1 MRQARSKADTTSRSS
16 PVVAGK
22 GRRGR
27 RCACEWDVSEQ
38 DDRKQIRERR
48 LTLQRHPAA
57 RTEPVGVRSLIHEA
71 LRSAGRPL
79 DPDTRRS
86 MESRF
91 GHDFGQV
98 RIHTGPLA
106 AESARAVSAL
116 AFTVGRDIVFVRD
129 RYKPATAA
137 GRRLLAHE
145 LVHVVQQQR
154 IQRDPGPDE
163 LKVDDVDSE
172 LEREARRLTR
182 RSKNLAGRSGV
193 STVSESLVQRLSI
206 GESIAR
212 FFGGGTFTDEE
223 LHAYLRFLRERGG
236 IEDENDSDN
245 KAREIAQRFAAG
257 ERDFV
262 LTPSIIVLLIK
273 EMQSGFTGDDD
284 ERAILEL
291 LERSEPDHLRVI
303 FGPGKVD
310 PVELFGDF
318 HTAEEDLLL
327 DFFER
332 RFAGGYR
339 ALTRGQVQ
347 PQGPAVPVGVALA
360 DRGARRPEEQ
370 EGPIPGGCD
379 VRRPENCH
387 SYESWIGLFGGL
399 ETFQARS
406 SRSYRVIGAEAAPQ
420 ATATDPTAAPGRRR
434 PFVLH
439 ERREFMPH
447 DRFIDGPTDQ
457 WVRDNLPP
465 NLVAT
470 AYELPSDC
478 ADMAVILRHVW
489 LVAHRRTEEYR
500 GWLVGAV
507 LDDPRTRQ
515 MRDLL
520 RGGPTHGGAIVWS
533 GSVERIVRPYT
544 GPDGQPIRDFPTLQ
558 RLLHPGDVLVWDHP
572 APRGGH
578 THTIMNLR
586 RQGGRVVEIGV
597 LQGNE
602 PVGERAARNI
612 LIREY
617 GFTEEQV
624 PAGQQAA
631 WPERA
636 RDLESAIRSAPGRR
650 IEVGTLSG
658 DNLPHDS
665 TGVWTIWGGSRL
677 VAAGPPTI
685 STRPAARAR
694 RSGRDVV
701 QGLRDWL
708 NELRGAGD
716 VRQLQSLIEAALL
729 ETRSLFEGGHGSIV
743 SEADARNFGSTAGD
757 RLWAL
762 ASESARARMRAAERR
777 STSSRIREA
786 DLSAEHLGE
795 ESHYRPLHHIS
806 RLLQQLGQD
815 ARVPEV
821 GRLFGLAEA
830 EFSLAARGTRTV
842 DYQRSRTSLSQS
854 GARPTAQI
862 ANVLLSGF
870 DPFEFDASGRQI
882 EPRPGRFNPSG
893 AAILQLDGRTV
904 SVDRNRA
911 AALEGVILP
920 VHFGSFRSGIV
931 ESQLGPH
938 LANAD
943 AVLTVSE
950 APGADPTRPVRVER
964 YAVGVHRLNSGRL
977 EAIPPGPGSGPI
989 GPAIIETGPGV
1000 PAIVQEA
1007 SASLPAGQGPTIGED
1022 IRFQFSS
1029 AEEADRALRA
1039 LGLPPQ
1045 GTSVVEISQ
1054 AAAIRRV
1061 LTTMVRGVQSPGFTF
1076 TVGRQSFQAVVLS
1089 GPGGSFLS
1097 NEVSYR
1103 VLRFLAE
1110 RGRDTTSFHV
1120 HTPRGTTARQGSI
1133 PQDVTGTAAARRQ
1146 AQAQGRQV
1154 PTTSELTAAREAAR
1168 TERFRAIE
1176 TGRQVVGRVVNALVE
1191 LVKAVVRRLP

>member
-1 MRQARSKADTTSRSS
+1 M
-16 PVVAGK
+16 
-22 GRRGR
+22 
-27 RCACEWDVSEQ
+27 
-38 DDRKQIRERR
+38 
-48 LTLQRHPAA
+48 
-57 RTEPVGVRSLIHEA
+57 
-71 LRSAGRPL
+71 
-79 DPDTRRS
+79 
-86 MESRF
+86 
-91 GHDFGQV
+91 
-98 RIHTGPLA
+98 
-106 AESARAVSAL
+106 
-116 AFTVGRDIVFVRD
+116 
-129 RYKPATAA
+129 
-137 GRRLLAHE
+137 
-145 LVHVVQQQR
+145 
-154 IQRDPGPDE
+154 
-163 LKVDDVDSE
+163 
-172 LEREARRLTR
+172 
-182 RSKNLAGRSGV
+182 
-193 STVSESLVQRLSI
+193 SI

-223 LHAYLRFLRERGG
+223 LHAYLRLLRERGG

-245 KAREIAQRFAAG
+245 KAREIARRWAAG
-257 ERDFV
+257 EGDFV
-262 LTPSIIVLLIK
+262 LTPSVIVLLIK

-291 LERSEPDHLRVI
+291 LERSEPDHLRLI

-339 ALTRGQVQ
+339 ALKRGQVQ

-387 SYESWIGLFGGL
+387 SYESWIALFGGL

-406 SRSYRVIGAEAAPQ
+406 STSYRVIGAEAAPQ

-439 ERREFMPH
+439 ERREFMPY

-457 WVRDNLPP
+457 WVRENLPP

-489 LVAHRRTEEYR
+489 LVAHRRSEEYR
-500 GWLVGAV
+500 GWLVGAD

-520 RGGPTHGGAIVWS
+520 RGGPTHRGAIVWS

-544 GPDGQPIRDFPTLQ
+544 GPDGRPIRDFPTLQ

-578 THTIMNLR
+578 THTIMSLR
-586 RQGGRVVEIGV
+586 RQGGRVTEIGV

-602 PVGERAARNI
+602 PVGESAARSI

-617 GFTEEQV
+617 GFTEQQL
-624 PAGQQAA
+624 PAGRQAA
-631 WPERA
+631 WPQRA
-636 RDLESAIRSAPGRR
+636 RDLEEAIRNAPGRR
-650 IEVGTLSG
+650 IEVGTLTG
-658 DNLPHDS
+658 DNLPHNR
-665 TGVWTIWGGSRL
+665 TGVWTIWSGSRL

-685 STRPAARAR
+685 ATRPKARAR
-694 RSGRDVV
+694 RSGDDVV

-708 NELRGAGD
+708 AELRGAGD

-729 ETRSLFEGGHGSIV
+729 ETRSLFEGGHGRIV
-743 SEADARNFGSTAGD
+743 SEADARSFGNTAGD
-757 RLWAL
+757 SLWAL
-762 ASESARARMRAAERR
+762 ANESARAHMRAAEKGK
-777 STSSRIREA
+777 A
-786 DLSAEHLGE
+786 GLSAEHLGE

-806 RLLQQLGQD
+806 RLMQQLGQD
-815 ARVPEV
+815 SRVPEV
-821 GRLFGLAEA
+821 GRLFGVAEVEFRLAG
-830 EFSLAARGTRTV
+830 RGIRTV
-842 DYQRSRTSLSQS
+842 EYQRARTSLRES
-854 GARPTAQI
+854 GVRRTAQI
-862 ANVLLSGF
+862 SNVLLTGF
-870 DPFEFDASGRQI
+870 DPFEFDVYGRQI

-893 AAILQLDGRTV
+893 AAILQLDGQTV

-920 VHFGSFRSGIV
+920 VHYGSFRSGIV

-938 LANAD
+938 IANAD

-950 APGADPTRPVRVER
+950 DPRENPTQPVRVER
-964 YAVGVHRLNSGRL
+964 YAVGVHRLNNGRL
-977 EAIPPGPGSGPI
+977 EAIPPAPGSERI

-1007 SASLPAGQGPTIGED
+1007 SAGLPEGQGPSIGED

-1029 AEEADRALRA
+1029 KEEADRALRA
-1039 LGLPPQ
+1039 LGLPLQ
-1045 GTSVVEISQ
+1045 GTAVVEISQ
-1054 AAAIRRV
+1054 AAALRQV
-1061 LTTMVRGVQSPGFTF
+1061 LTTMERGVQSPGFIF
-1076 TVGRQSFQAVVLS
+1076 SVGRQSFQTVVLS

-1110 RGRDTTSFHV
+1110 RGHEATSFHV
-1120 HTPRGTTARQGSI
+1120 HTPRGTEAAGGRI
-1133 PQDVTGTAAARRQ
+1133 PQDVTGTAEARRQ
-1146 AQAQGRQV
+1146 AQAQGRQL
-1154 PTTSELTAAREAAR
+1154 PTASELTAARESAR
-1168 TERFRAIE
+1168 EKRFSAIE
-1176 TGRQVVGRVVNALVE
+1176 KGREVVGRVVNALVE